1 MSNNDS
7 YTITIT
13 KKEREMSN
21 FQEPCS
27 MCGKQDA
34 LVPCPDCLIHGSI
47 EMPNGDIIT
56 FAAYKLDD
64 LDVEMRDSIID
75 YQRMSEEK

>member
-1 MSNNDS
+1 
-7 YTITIT
+7 
-13 KKEREMSN
+13 MSN

-56 FAAYKLDD
+56 FAGYTLDD
-64 LDVEMRDSIID
+64 LSREMIISIND
-75 YQRMSEEK
+75 YEEIKNE